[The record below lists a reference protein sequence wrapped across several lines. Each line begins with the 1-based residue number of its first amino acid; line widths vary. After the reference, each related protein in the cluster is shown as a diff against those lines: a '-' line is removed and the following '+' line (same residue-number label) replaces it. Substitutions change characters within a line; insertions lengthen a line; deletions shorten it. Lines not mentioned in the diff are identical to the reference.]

1 MSIHNRRVR
10 IYSSDKLTRSSNGL
24 GSAAGFR
31 AIVARGQAADTGIK
45 KPIQKSG
52 KQKTAKQTAHKIKT
66 KLQKI

>member
-1 MSIHNRRVR
+1 
-10 IYSSDKLTRSSNGL
+10 LTRASNGL

-52 KQKTAKQTAHKIKT
+52 KQKTAKQTAKQTAHKIKT